1 MNEMKLST
9 FTLADV
15 IERYI
20 YFIESEAVY
29 TNEFFEDQ
37 NTGSLS
43 ALNKML
49 TDIEHMNEEEFL
61 YNYLEIM
68 DHLNTR
74 YEKGEF
80 KEKHELNHLSGYTLA
95 VSKIMKCVD
104 PELSY
109 LLDDY
114 FVDLYS
120 SI

>member
-1 MNEMKLST
+1 M
-9 FTLADV
+9 LADV

-29 TNEFFEDQ
+29 TNEHFENQ
-37 NTGSLS
+37 NTGKLS

-49 TDIEHMNEEEFL
+49 TDIEDLNEEEFL
-61 YNYLEIM
+61 QKYLEIM

-74 YEKGEF
+74 YENGEF
-80 KEKHELNHLSGYTLA
+80 KEKYELNHLFGYTIA
-95 VSKIMKCVD
+95 VKKIMGCVD
-104 PELSY
+104 PEFHY

-114 FVDLYS
+114 FVDLNP